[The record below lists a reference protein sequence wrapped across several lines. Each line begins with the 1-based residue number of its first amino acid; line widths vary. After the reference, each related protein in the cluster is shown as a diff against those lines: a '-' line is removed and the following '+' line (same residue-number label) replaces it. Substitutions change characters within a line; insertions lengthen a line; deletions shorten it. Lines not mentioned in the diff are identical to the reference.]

1 MSIFNQMLARHEIIT
16 ENDRKNAI
24 YEVMQE
30 ITLGGLYRG
39 GFFNKAAFYGGTCLR
54 IFHGI
59 DRFSEDMDFSL
70 IEPDPN
76 FKLEEYFPAIKNE
89 FDAVGRDVEIT
100 KKDKKQFSKVESAF
114 LKDNTEVYN
123 VSFQTE
129 KSIKV
134 KIEVD
139 IDPPLNFDTEQ
150 KLILQ
155 PFSFMTRCFILPDLF
170 AGKMHALVF
179 RKWKN
184 RVKGR
189 DWYDFEWYVR
199 KGVELNFNHLQIR
212 IRQFNNVEMTKEEFI
227 DKLKERIS
235 ITNIELVK
243 RDVTP
248 FIKNHAQL
256 DIWSTDYF
264 LQLVRMMKIGSIEK

>member
-264 LQLVRMMKIGSIEK
+264 LQLVGMMKIGSIEK

>member
-1 MSIFNQMLARHEIIT
+1 MSIFNQMLARYDIIT

-24 YEVMQE
+24 YEVIQE

-70 IEPDPN
+70 ILPDLN
-76 FKLEEYFPAIKNE
+76 FKLEDYFLAIKNE
-89 FDAVGRDVEIT
+89 FESVGRDVEIT

-139 IDPPLNFDTEQ
+139 IDPPLSFDTEQ
-150 KLILQ
+150 RLMLQ
-155 PFSFMTRCFILPDLF
+155 PFSFMTRCLVLPDLF

-179 RKWKN
+179 RNWRN

-189 DWYDFEWYVR
+189 DWYDFDWYVK
-199 KGVELNFNHLQIR
+199 KGVELNFNHLQTR
-212 IRQFNNVEMTKEEFI
+212 IRQFNNVEMTKDEFLH
-227 DKLKERIS
+227 KLKERIS
-235 ITNIELVK
+235 TTNIELVK

-256 DIWSTDYF
+256 DIWSADYF
-264 LQLVRMMKIGSIEK
+264 LQLVEMMKIGSIEK

>member
-89 FDAVGRDVEIT
+89 FEAVGRDVEIT

-189 DWYDFEWYVR
+189 DWYDFEWYVK

-212 IRQFNNVEMTKEEFI
+212 IRQFNKVEMTKEEFI

>member
-1 MSIFNQMLARHEIIT
+1 M
-16 ENDRKNAI
+16 
-24 YEVMQE
+24 
-30 ITLGGLYRG
+30 
-39 GFFNKAAFYGGTCLR
+39 
-54 IFHGI
+54 
-59 DRFSEDMDFSL
+59 
-70 IEPDPN
+70 
-76 FKLEEYFPAIKNE
+76 
-89 FDAVGRDVEIT
+89 EIT

-150 KLILQ
+150 KLILH

-189 DWYDFEWYVR
+189 DWYDFEWYVK

-227 DKLKERIS
+227 VKLKERIS

-264 LQLVRMMKIGSIEK
+264 LQLVGMMKIGSIEK

>member
-1 MSIFNQMLARHEIIT
+1 MSIFNQMLARYDIIT

-24 YEVMQE
+24 YEVIQE

-54 IFHGI
+54 IFYGI

-70 IEPDPN
+70 IAPDPN
-76 FKLEEYFPAIKNE
+76 FKLEEYFSTIKNE
-89 FDAVGRDVEIT
+89 FEAVGRDVEIT
-100 KKDKKQFSKVESAF
+100 KKGKKQFSKVESAF

-139 IDPPLNFDTEQ
+139 VDPPLNFDTEQ
-150 KLILQ
+150 KLMLQ

-184 RVKGR
+184 RIKGR

-199 KGVELNFNHLQIR
+199 KGVELNFKHLQTR
-212 IRQFNNVEMTKEEFI
+212 IRQFNNVEMTKEEFL

-235 ITNIELVK
+235 NTNIELVK
-243 RDVTP
+243 RDVAP

-256 DIWSTDYF
+256 DIWSTNYF
-264 LQLVRMMKIGSIEK
+264 LQLVEMMKIGSIEK